1 MHKYKKAGS
10 IIVALFCFVGVAM
23 ADDQTLDVT
32 ISVVQSPNDLPA
44 SVTKTIELPPAAS
57 EIARERSEKGLGT
70 ANQARESGRA
80 FGQGIAEEAKARRGR
95 P

>member
-1 MHKYKKAGS
+1 MHNHKITVSIVVAMFWFMGS
-10 IIVALFCFVGVAM
+10 AM
-23 ADDQTLDVT
+23 ADDQPLDVT
-32 ISVVQSPNDLPA
+32 ISVVQSPSDLPA

-57 EIARERSEKGLGT
+57 DVARERSEKGLGT

-80 FGQGIAEEAKARRGR
+80 FGQEIAEEAKARRGR

>member
-1 MHKYKKAGS
+1 MYKKLGI
-10 IIVALFCFVGVAM
+10 IIVSMFSFTGVAL
-23 ADDQTLDVT
+23 ADQPLDVT

-44 SVTKTIELPPAAS
+44 AVTKTIELPAAAS
-57 EIARERSEKGLGT
+57 DAARDRSGKGLGN

-80 FGQGIAEEAKARRGR
+80 FGQGIAEEAKTRRGR